1 MNERIRELAE
11 QASHQSPDGYPVT
24 IPYSK
29 DFAEKFAELIVRE
42 CAEISEQ
49 SQWSEAKGEYY
60 EGFNEAM
67 IYVSNKIKE
76 HFGVEES
83 LGWVCSKCGT
93 DRTKAVCPLGNSAAI
108 DGRCPM
114 VLTTK

>member
-1 MNERIRELAE
+1 MNERIRELAL
-11 QASHQSPDGYPVT
+11 QAGFKTDRLGHLFGGDD
-24 IPYSK
+24 I
-29 DFAEKFAELIVRE
+29 EKFAELIVQE
-42 CAEISEQ
+42 TIKQMAIQMDKFGDDQSNNPAWYKSE
-49 SQWSEAKGEYY
+49 EAVK
-60 EGFNEAM
+60 
-67 IYVSNKIKE
+67 K

-83 LGWVCSKCGT
+83 LSWVCSKCGT

>member
-1 MNERIRELAE
+1 MEVYQIGISPMNERILELAK
-11 QASHQSPDGYPVT
+11 QSGLWFVT
-24 IPYSK
+24 PREDLI
-29 DFAEKFAELIVRE
+29 DDFAELIVRE

-76 HFGVEES
+76 HFGVES
-83 LGWVCSKCGT
+83 
-93 DRTKAVCPLGNSAAI
+93 
-108 DGRCPM
+108 
-114 VLTTK
+114 